1 MRQACTGLESDPSNE
16 RTRECGQAEGDY
28 FQGFEVVRKKNAK
41 FNEKSF
47 INMAMNLIKT
57 QQEKNI
63 KTRKREK
70 CEKRRRRVG
79 KNKKLKSTQHGKQAE
94 KCRRTNYAN

>member
-1 MRQACTGLESDPSNE
+1 
-16 RTRECGQAEGDY
+16 
-28 FQGFEVVRKKNAK
+28 
-41 FNEKSF
+41 
-47 INMAMNLIKT
+47 MAMNLIKT

-63 KTRKREK
+63 KTQHKKEEK

>member
-1 MRQACTGLESDPSNE
+1 MGRLKGTISKGSKL
-16 RTRECGQAEGDY
+16 CG
-28 FQGFEVVRKKNAK
+28 RKNAK

-63 KTRKREK
+63 KTQHKKEEK